1 MWVYGFHSGW
11 TITSP
16 ARSIQHAPSARSL
29 LATSLHSA
37 ASQSS
42 STTFESMTGG
52 ARSERKGHTDPGSQR
67 NRIKQISQAEAQ
79 KYTAGMSGSERKAHT
94 DPGSQRNWIK
104 RISQAEAQK
113 YAAGMHSVPEE
124 ELSATW
130 LGLPTSS
137 LRPNMVPSF
146 QPQIHARADQNWSD
160 TQSKVCL
167 SQSCNQTKADQSKQL
182 FQEAMQSGYVALRTI
197 VLLLIGVA
205 GAGKTC
211 FCHMLFDEPPPPLR
225 ETTPLAKS
233 SIRAN
238 SSVRVRGKGLS
249 FERAALSHREG
260 AVFWERIT
268 AEMFNSL
275 IAENIKSFESGT
287 NPGVIA
293 EHLSVFLSVS
303 EDLQLRVV
311 PSIEHTVSTH
321 EMYREM
327 DQAETAMVSP
337 TEANTVSQPQLSDID
352 QLFEMESVKQ
362 LLGMISQSKG
372 SVACELLTQEWL
384 YIIDTGGQPQ
394 FHELL
399 PTFVRHVSAV
409 AFFVKL
415 NETLATRPMI
425 EYYSKGGCLCEPYQ
439 SSQTNLQIIQNC
451 LQAMQARCLIED
463 TVKCPELFFV
473 GTHYDL
479 ESQEEPL
486 SDKNAQLFAILHQHD
501 TFRKHLVYNS
511 LGSVDQLLYPVNAQ
525 TPSTADKQVG
535 ASFRRDIIE
544 KCQKHERQI
553 PIRWFVLESLLQE
566 LSQQGIISF
575 KKCLEVA
582 GRLGMDEVRL
592 RAAIEYLAQLNIFE
606 FYPSVLPDVVFTTS
620 QVLLT
625 KITELVEYS
634 HLLRNRSVAHCCSD
648 DKEFRD
654 NGYLD
659 VKFLEHERFSSH
671 FVSGLFEVKDL
682 LALLEDRL
690 VITRQGPGKLMMMA
704 VLSELPSEK
713 LEEHRLAISKS
724 STHVPIAVHYP
735 GSLFPVGIFTSFVSH
750 LQTSSNWT
758 VLMNNQT
765 GKPEC
770 LFKNCLDFMIDT
782 DELYAFTTLI
792 YTHQWIELHV
802 QIDGDQQQ
810 ACSLKRMLFDGLK
823 HAAEVQKYS
832 NITPELAFLCPH
844 EQEASSQA
852 GEESQPPP
860 PPPHLATVTRNK
872 QRIQCTLDKRI
883 SYELKEKYT
892 IWITS
897 DEPTKSNAIADYE
910 NRKLTQYYSVQ

>member
-1 MWVYGFHSGW
+1 MLF
-11 TITSP
+11 
-16 ARSIQHAPSARSL
+16 
-29 LATSLHSA
+29 
-37 ASQSS
+37 
-42 STTFESMTGG
+42 
-52 ARSERKGHTDPGSQR
+52 
-67 NRIKQISQAEAQ
+67 
-79 KYTAGMSGSERKAHT
+79 
-94 DPGSQRNWIK
+94 
-104 RISQAEAQK
+104 
-113 YAAGMHSVPEE
+113 
-124 ELSATW
+124 
-130 LGLPTSS
+130 PT
-137 LRPNMVPSF
+137 
-146 QPQIHARADQNWSD
+146 
-160 TQSKVCL
+160 
-167 SQSCNQTKADQSKQL
+167 ADQSKKL
-182 FQEAMQSGYVALRTI
+182 FQEAMQSGYVVLHTI

-211 FCHMLFDEPPPPLR
+211 FCHMLFDEPPPSFR
-225 ETTPLAKS
+225 ESTPLAKS

-238 SSVRVRGKGLS
+238 SSVSGRAKGLS
-249 FERAALSHREG
+249 FERVALSHREG
-260 AVFWERIT
+260 AVFWERIS

-275 IAENIKSFESGT
+275 IAENIKSFEPGT

-293 EHLSVFLSVS
+293 EHLSVLLSVS
-303 EDLQLRVV
+303 EDLQHRVV
-311 PSIEHTVSTH
+311 PLIEHTVSAH

-327 DQAETAMVSP
+327 DRAETAIVSP
-337 TEANTVSQPQLSDID
+337 TEAITVNQPQLSDID
-352 QLFEMESVKQ
+352 QLFETESVKQ

-372 SVACELLTQEWL
+372 SVELLRREWL
-384 YIIDTGGQPQ
+384 YIVDSGGQPQ

-463 TVKCPELFFV
+463 TVKCPELFFI

-486 SDKNAQLFAILHQHD
+486 SDKNAQLCAILHQHA
-501 TFRKHLVYNS
+501 TFRKHLAYNS

-525 TPSTADKQVG
+525 TPSAADKQVV
-535 ASFRRDIIE
+535 ASFRQDIME
-544 KCQKHERQI
+544 KCQRHERKI

-582 GRLGMDEVRL
+582 GRLGMDKVRL
-592 RAAIEYLAQLNIFE
+592 QAAIEYLAQLNIFE

-620 QVLLT
+620 QILLT
-625 KITELVEYS
+625 KVTELVEYS
-634 HLLRNRSVAHCCSD
+634 HLLRNSSVTHCSSD

-690 VITRQGPGKLMMMA
+690 VITKRGPGKFMMMA
-704 VLSELPSEK
+704 VLSDLPSEK

-735 GSLFPVGIFTSFVSH
+735 GSLFPAGIFTSLVSH

-758 VLMNNQT
+758 VLMNEWT

-770 LFKNCLDFMIDT
+770 LFKNCIDFMIDT
-782 DELYAFTTLI
+782 DELNACITLI

-844 EQEASSQA
+844 KQTVSSQA
-852 GEESQPPP
+852 GHSEESQPPS
-860 PPPHLATVTRNK
+860 PHLATVTRNK
-872 QRIQCTLDKRI
+872 QRIRCKLDKRI
-883 SYELKEKYT
+883 SYEVKEKYA

-897 DEPTKSNAIADYE
+897 GEPTESNATADYE
-910 NRKLTQYYSVQ
+910 NRKYYSVRFTKKYNHLTLR

>member
-1 MWVYGFHSGW
+1 MLF
-11 TITSP
+11 
-16 ARSIQHAPSARSL
+16 
-29 LATSLHSA
+29 
-37 ASQSS
+37 
-42 STTFESMTGG
+42 
-52 ARSERKGHTDPGSQR
+52 
-67 NRIKQISQAEAQ
+67 
-79 KYTAGMSGSERKAHT
+79 
-94 DPGSQRNWIK
+94 
-104 RISQAEAQK
+104 
-113 YAAGMHSVPEE
+113 
-124 ELSATW
+124 
-130 LGLPTSS
+130 PT
-137 LRPNMVPSF
+137 
-146 QPQIHARADQNWSD
+146 
-160 TQSKVCL
+160 
-167 SQSCNQTKADQSKQL
+167 ADQSKKL
-182 FQEAMQSGYVALRTI
+182 FQEAMQSGYVVLRTI

-211 FCHMLFDEPPPPLR
+211 FCHMLFDEPPPSLR
-225 ETTPLAKS
+225 VSTPLAKS

-238 SSVRVRGKGLS
+238 SSVRGKGLS
-249 FERAALSHREG
+249 FERAALSQREG
-260 AVFWERIT
+260 AVFWERIS

-275 IAENIKSFESGT
+275 IAEGIKSFEPGI
-287 NPGVIA
+287 NPGAIA
-293 EHLSVFLSVS
+293 EYLPVLLSVS
-303 EDLQLRVV
+303 EDLQHRIV
-311 PSIEHTVSTH
+311 PPIEHTISVH

-327 DQAETAMVSP
+327 DRAETSTLSCR
-337 TEANTVSQPQLSDID
+337 TEAIVVSHPRLSDID
-352 QLFEMESVKQ
+352 QLFETESVKQ
-362 LLGMISQSKG
+362 LLDMISQSKG
-372 SVACELLTQEWL
+372 SVELLRREWL
-384 YIIDTGGQPQ
+384 YIIDSGGQPQ

-425 EYYSKGGCLCEPYQ
+425 EYYSKDGPMIEYCSKGGCVCEPYQ

-463 TVKCPELFFV
+463 AAKCPELFFI

-486 SDKNAQLFAILHQHD
+486 SAKNDQLSAILNQHD
-501 TFRKHLVYNS
+501 VFRKHLAYNS
-511 LGSVDQLLYPVNAQ
+511 LGSVDQLLYPVNALM
-525 TPSTADKQVG
+525 PSAADKQVV
-535 ASFRRDIIE
+535 ASFRHDIME

-566 LSQQGIISF
+566 LSQHGIISF

-582 GRLGMDEVRL
+582 GRLGMDEDRL

-606 FYPSVLPDVVFTTS
+606 FYPSVLPEVVFTTS

-625 KITELVEYS
+625 KVTELVEYS
-634 HLLRNRSVAHCCSD
+634 HLLRNSSVPHCCFG

-659 VKFLEHERFSSH
+659 VKFLDNDRFSSH

-690 VITRQGPGKLMMMA
+690 VITRRGPGKFMMMA

-713 LEEHRLAISKS
+713 LEKHRLANSKS

-735 GSLFPVGIFTSFVSH
+735 GSLFPAGIFTSLVSH
-750 LQTSSNWT
+750 LQTSSNWM
-758 VLMNNQT
+758 VLMNDRT

-770 LFKNCLDFMIDT
+770 LFKNCVDFIIDT
-782 DELYAFTTLI
+782 DELSAFTTLI
-792 YTHQWIELHV
+792 YTHQWIELHIK
-802 QIDGDQQQ
+802 IDGDQQQ

-832 NITPELAFLCPH
+832 DITPELAFLCSH

-852 GEESQPPP
+852 AAEESQPSSSLS
-860 PPPHLATVTRNK
+860 PHLATVTRNK
-872 QRIQCTLDKRI
+872 QRIRCKLDKRI
-883 SYELKEKYT
+883 SYELKEKYA
-892 IWITS
+892 IWIASGEST
-897 DEPTKSNAIADYE
+897 ESNTTAGYE
-910 NRKLTQYYSVQ
+910 DRKFIQNYH

>member
-1 MWVYGFHSGW
+1 M
-11 TITSP
+11 
-16 ARSIQHAPSARSL
+16 QSL
-29 LATSLHSA
+29 ALF
-37 ASQSS
+37 
-42 STTFESMTGG
+42 ST
-52 ARSERKGHTDPGSQR
+52 
-67 NRIKQISQAEAQ
+67 
-79 KYTAGMSGSERKAHT
+79 
-94 DPGSQRNWIK
+94 
-104 RISQAEAQK
+104 
-113 YAAGMHSVPEE
+113 
-124 ELSATW
+124 
-130 LGLPTSS
+130 
-137 LRPNMVPSF
+137 
-146 QPQIHARADQNWSD
+146 
-160 TQSKVCL
+160 
-167 SQSCNQTKADQSKQL
+167 ADQSKKL
-182 FQEAMQSGYVALRTI
+182 FQEAMQGGYVVLRTT

-211 FCHMLFDEPPPPLR
+211 FCHMLFDEPPPSLR
-225 ETTPLAKS
+225 ISTPLAKS

-238 SSVRVRGKGLS
+238 SSVRGKGLS
-249 FERAALSHREG
+249 FERATMSHREG
-260 AVFWERIT
+260 AVFWERISV
-268 AEMFNSL
+268 EMFNSL
-275 IAENIKSFESGT
+275 IAEGIKSFKPGT
-287 NPGVIA
+287 NPGAIA
-293 EHLSVFLSVS
+293 EYLPVLLSAS
-303 EDLQLRVV
+303 EDLQPRVV
-311 PSIEHTVSTH
+311 PPIEHTISTH
-321 EMYREM
+321 EMYSEM
-327 DQAETAMVSP
+327 DRAETAMVSRHA
-337 TEANTVSQPQLSDID
+337 EVIAVSHPQLSDVD

-362 LLGMISQSKG
+362 LLDMISQSKG
-372 SVACELLTQEWL
+372 SVELLRREWL
-384 YIIDTGGQPQ
+384 YIIDSGGQPQ

-451 LQAMQARCLIED
+451 LQAMQARCLID
-463 TVKCPELFFV
+463 NAAKCPELFFI

-501 TFRKHLVYNS
+501 IFRKHLAYNS

-525 TPSTADKQVG
+525 TPSAADKQVV
-535 ASFRRDIIE
+535 ASFRQDIIE

-566 LSQQGIISF
+566 LSQHGIISF

-582 GRLGMDEVRL
+582 GRLGMDEDRL
-592 RAAIEYLAQLNIFE
+592 RAAIKYLAQLNIFE
-606 FYPSVLPDVVFTTS
+606 FYPSVLPKVVFTTS

-634 HLLRNRSVAHCCSD
+634 HLLRNRSVAHCSSD

-654 NGYLD
+654 NGYLN

-690 VITRQGPGKLMMMA
+690 VITRQGPDKFMMMA

-724 STHVPIAVHYP
+724 STHIPIIVHYP
-735 GSLFPVGIFTSFVSH
+735 GSLFPAGIFTSLVSH

-758 VLMNNQT
+758 VFMNDQT

-770 LFKNCLDFMIDT
+770 LFKNCVDFMIDT
-782 DELYAFTTLI
+782 EKLNAFTTLI
-792 YTHQWIELHV
+792 YTHQWIELHI
-802 QIDGDQQQ
+802 QIDGDQQP
-810 ACSLKRMLFDGLK
+810 CNLKRMLFDGLK
-823 HAAEVQKYS
+823 HAAEVQKYT

-844 EQEASSQA
+844 EQGASSQA
-852 GEESQPPP
+852 AKESQPLSPQ
-860 PPPHLATVTRNK
+860 PHLATITRNK
-872 QRIQCTLDKRI
+872 QRLRCKVDKRI
-883 SYELKEKYT
+883 SYKLKEKYA
-892 IWITS
+892 IWIAS
-897 DEPTKSNAIADYE
+897 GEPVTETYTRADYE
-910 NRKLTQYYSVQ
+910 NRMFTFKIMFVHNNSLH